1 VADFVPYATMP
12 CNYGGAF
19 VTAFFVILYVMVR
32 FICFLMVMFICM
44 PCNMLCS
51 NGIVMVS
58 MSYCYVVTK

>member
-1 VADFVPYATMP
+1 MP
-12 CNYGGAF
+12 CNYDGAF
-19 VTAFFVILYVMVR
+19 VTVSFVILYIMVR

-58 MSYCYVVTK
+58 MLYCYVVTK